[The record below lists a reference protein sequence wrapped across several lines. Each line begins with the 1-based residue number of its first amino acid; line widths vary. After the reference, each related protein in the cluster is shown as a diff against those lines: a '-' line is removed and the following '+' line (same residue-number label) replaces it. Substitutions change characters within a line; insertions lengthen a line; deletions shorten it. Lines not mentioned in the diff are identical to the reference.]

1 MSRIHENMYIDVQD
15 KVWKQ
20 VHVQIVITDIRQTV
34 WTTLFVRINS
44 LFENEI
50 ENQIH
55 EDLEDA

>member
-1 MSRIHENMYIDVQD
+1 MYIDVQD